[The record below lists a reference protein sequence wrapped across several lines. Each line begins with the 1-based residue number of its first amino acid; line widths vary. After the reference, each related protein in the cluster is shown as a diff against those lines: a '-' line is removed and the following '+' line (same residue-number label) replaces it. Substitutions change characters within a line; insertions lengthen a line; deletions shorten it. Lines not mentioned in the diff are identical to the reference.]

1 MSSGTTVEEQKLEQQ
16 QQQQQESQQ
25 AEEVKVVVGTGGVS
39 SKEPHSGSR
48 ISKKSGKKKNKCYF
62 DKCTSPAS
70 KFIGDCN
77 FCKGHYCSKHRLMEN
92 HACEGLTSCK
102 ETMHKRNADK
112 LVSEQTKAP
121 KIQI

>member
-1 MSSGTTVEEQKLEQQ
+1 MNSNTTLEGQKL
-16 QQQQQESQQ
+16 QQQEEHRSQQ
-25 AEEVKVVVGTGGVS
+25 TEEVKVMVGTSGVNG
-39 SKEPHSGSR
+39 KEPHSGSR
-48 ISKKSGKKKNKCYF
+48 VSKKSGKKKKNQCYF